1 MTPADAGPV
10 GADLLAAYDAALR
23 DEAEMSGAR
32 QWHRRGPLAVAVF
45 DHGGFV
51 SYRDLGGLE
60 GEALDTL
67 VEETLAWFRDG
78 TDVPEAEWKMRGHDL
93 PADLTARLEAHGF
106 AAEEVETV
114 MVGRARSLTEDVALP
129 EGVRVRRAGEG
140 RDLRADLE
148 ATGRLQ
154 AEVFGTATRDLEE
167 RLRAL
172 TEHPDRAGVWL
183 AETDDGT
190 VVSTGRLE
198 VVPGTGFA
206 GLWGGATREGWRGR
220 GIYRALV
227 GARARAALEMGAELL
242 HSDCSAMSRPILER
256 SGLVPVT
263 TTTPYVWRRAGVT
276 G

>member
-1 MTPADAGPV
+1 MSPAHAE
-10 GADLLAAYDAALR
+10 LLAAYDAGLR

-32 QWHRRGPLAVAVF
+32 QWHRRGPLAVGVF

-60 GEALDTL
+60 GVALDDL
-67 VEETLAWFRDG
+67 VAATVAWFREE
-78 TDVPEAEWKMRGHDL
+78 TDVDEVEWKTRGHDL
-93 PADLTARLEAHGF
+93 PADLPARLEAHGF
-106 AAEEVETV
+106 EPEEVETV
-114 MVGRARSLTEDVALP
+114 MVGRAAPLAAEVALP
-129 EGVRVRRAGEG
+129 AGVHVRRAGDG

-167 RLRAL
+167 RVRAL
-172 TEHPDRAGVWL
+172 TEHPDRTGVWL

-190 VVSTGRLE
+190 VVSVGRLE

-206 GLWGGATREGWRGR
+206 GLWGGATHEEWRGR

-227 GARARAALEMGAELL
+227 AARARAAVAMGAELV

-263 TTTPYVWRRAGVT
+263 TTTPYVWRRAGAT

>member
-1 MTPADAGPV
+1 MSAAHP
-10 GADLLAAYDAALR
+10 DLLAAYDAALR

-32 QWHRRGPLAVAVF
+32 QWHRRGPLAVGVF

-60 GEALDTL
+60 GAALDAL
-67 VEETLAWFRDG
+67 VAATVAWFRDE
-78 TDVPEAEWKMRGHDL
+78 TDVDEVEWKTRGHDL
-93 PADLTARLEAHGF
+93 PVDLPARLEAHGF
-106 AAEEVETV
+106 EPDEVETV
-114 MVGRARSLTEDVALP
+114 MVGRADLLAAEVTLP
-129 EGVRVRRAGEG
+129 AGVHVRRAGEG

-154 AEVFGTATRDLEE
+154 AEVFGIATRDLEE
-167 RLRAL
+167 RFRAL
-172 TEHPDRAGVWL
+172 TEHPDRTGVWL
-183 AETDDGT
+183 AETDDGA
-190 VVSTGRLE
+190 VVSVGRLE

-227 GARARAALEMGAELL
+227 AARARAAIEMGAGLV

-263 TTTPYVWRRAGVT
+263 TTTPYLWRRAGVT